1 MPPRPPLQHLR
12 RGNEFLDAAIGS
24 LGLGHWGSA
33 VSSMYYAAFHLA
45 LALLSTQG
53 ISSATHR
60 GVKEMF
66 SLNFVVDGPLPR
78 PVGRMLSQLMA
89 DRESATYSVAEEIDG
104 TIAFEN
110 AGRAL
115 VFLEATLP
123 LLAQRAPETAA
134 TLPDLTPLRALI
146 AGYTAST

>member
-12 RGNEFLDAAIGS
+12 RGIEFLEAATGS

-33 VSSMYYAAFHLA
+33 VSSLYYVTFHLA
-45 LALLSTQG
+45 LGLLSTQG
-53 ISSATHR
+53 ISPATHR

-66 SLNFVVDGPLPR
+66 SLSFVVDGPLPR

-104 TIAFEN
+104 AIAFEN
-110 AGRAL
+110 AARAL
-115 VFLEATLP
+115 AFLEATLP

-134 TLPDLTPLRALI
+134 ALPDLTPLRSRI
-146 AGYTAST
+146 AAYTAST